1 MSQASTQQQNAAE
14 TSQSDQ
20 LKIGERLL
28 ELRKS
33 RGLTLAALAKLTG
46 ISEAT
51 LSRAENDIAS
61 PNAHNLYV
69 LAKAL
74 EVDITTFF
82 RTDSVSFGAGLR
94 SITRRDAGDKR
105 STERYDFELLC
116 ADLAHKNMM
125 PSKNHI
131 TAKNLE
137 DAGGL
142 RGHEGEEFVYVLKG
156 AFYLHSEQYVP
167 ALLEEGD
174 SMYFDSNMPH
184 AYVAADEDGADI
196 LSLTMM
202 PS

>member
-1 MSQASTQQQNAAE
+1 MAKATTQNRQATDQLQA
-14 TSQSDQ
+14 DQ

-33 RGLTLAALAKLTG
+33 RGLTLASLAKLTG

-74 EVDITTFF
+74 DVDVTTFF

-94 SITRRDAGDKR
+94 SITRRDAGEKR
-105 STERYDFELLC
+105 STGRYDFELLC

-125 PSKNHI
+125 PSKNRI
-131 TAKNLE
+131 VVTSLE

-142 RGHEGEEFVYVLKG
+142 RGHEGEEFVYVLNG
-156 AFYLHSEQYVP
+156 ALYLHSEQYVP
-167 ALLEEGD
+167 ALLETGD

-184 AYVAADEDGADI
+184 AYVAVDDNGADI
-196 LSLTMM
+196 LSITMI

>member
-1 MSQASTQQQNAAE
+1 MSKASRQTQE
-14 TSQSDQ
+14 TLANDELQ
-20 LKIGERLL
+20 IGERLL

-33 RGLTLAALAKLTG
+33 RGLTLAALSKLTG

-74 EVDITTFF
+74 DVDVTAFF
-82 RTDSVSFGAGLR
+82 RSDSVKFSAGLR
-94 SITRRDAGDKR
+94 TITKKDRGEKR
-105 STERYDFELLC
+105 STGRYDFELLC

-131 TAKNLE
+131 TATTLE

-142 RGHEGEEFVYVLKG
+142 RGHEGEEFIFVLRG
-156 AFYLHSEQYVP
+156 AIYLHSEQYVP
-167 ALLEEGD
+167 TLLEEGD
-174 SMYFDSNMPH
+174 SMYFDGNMPH
-184 AYVAADEDGADI
+184 AYVAADDQGADI
-196 LSLTMM
+196 LSLTLVPP